1 MKRAEGAF
9 LLFTSPQKSK
19 RKDAM
24 RALDSV
30 AANVAV
36 GSLTTASLQPPPHA
50 TRGSMHRFRCFVL
63 KRNINAYQPYYI
75 CWILDMSPCAHR
87 IIYVCM
93 CSVDWTG

>member
-36 GSLTTASLQPPPHA
+36 GSLTTASLQPPPLA
-50 TRGSMHRFRCFVL
+50 SGGRCTASAVSF
-63 KRNINAYQPYYI
+63 
-75 CWILDMSPCAHR
+75 
-87 IIYVCM
+87 
-93 CSVDWTG
+93 